1 MPEFRNI
8 DEIISAAAN
17 NEFVSDDESLLLDLW
32 EIIDRKD

>member
-1 MPEFRNI
+1 MPELRTI

-17 NEFVSDDESLLLDLW
+17 DEFVSDDESPLLDLW